1 MYIYKNKTRIVFKK
15 LVLRFSNLFNPVLPS
30 KLQARKCSVGSWGE
44 NTTRFYTSSRM
55 NYRPCAFAS
64 Y

>member
-30 KLQARKCSVGSWGE
+30 KLQARKCVRGPWGGE
-44 NTTRFYTSSRM
+44 HHKILYFITHELQTVRLRQL
-55 NYRPCAFAS
+55 
-64 Y
+64 